1 MKGLEVNPRNRIDQR
16 SRRRRHSRTT
26 PVVDDEKEGIEREM
40 ADASAM
46 DGVVANDG
54 LGGGDAM
61 AVKPT
66 TEAGE
71 ARMMTDSDADGGR
84 RRRGRGSTRR
94 DGRDESPRRRNSGR
108 VSVLDRLGATN
119 RRGDGFK
126 RGGRPPARRR
136 GDEGRDG
143 GPRRPRFGG
152 GMDHDGDGRRG
163 RFGRDGPPP
172 RPPREPRPDPCEVV
186 KREDGVVVGK
196 AFGAELIHV
205 SPEGAVYLSRPL
217 DASGAPRSDN
227 EVLNAFNFCLN
238 KIGIKLSASP
248 ADQTAWSISDGKRL
262 SRFHDGVLV
271 PAPVPPGPGRGLA
284 MMMTA
289 PVGGGASGGGG
300 HHHHRRPFGRGRG
313 YRY

>member
-1 MKGLEVNPRNRIDQR
+1 
-16 SRRRRHSRTT
+16 
-26 PVVDDEKEGIEREM
+26 
-40 ADASAM
+40 
-46 DGVVANDG
+46 
-54 LGGGDAM
+54 
-61 AVKPT
+61 
-66 TEAGE
+66 
-71 ARMMTDSDADGGR
+71 MMTTDSGDADGGR

-94 DGRDESPRRRNSGR
+94 DGRDDESPRRRNSGR
-108 VSVLDRLGATN
+108 VSVLDRLGTTN

-126 RGGRPPARRR
+126 RGGRRR
-136 GDEGRDG
+136 GDDDRDG
-143 GPRRPRFGG
+143 GPRRRRFGG

-196 AFGAELIHV
+196 AFGAEIIHV

-217 DASGAPRSDN
+217 DASGAPRSDDD
-227 EVLNAFNFCLN
+227 VLNAFNFCLN

-271 PAPVPPGPGRGLA
+271 PAPTPPGPGRGLA

-289 PVGGGASGGGG
+289 PVGGGGGGG
-300 HHHHRRPFGRGRG
+300 GGHHHHHHRRPFGRGRG